1 MLLGLLGFFTA
12 FSVNSQVR
20 VMVKTDGVA
29 FTAIENHT
37 TWGTATSDLQ
47 DAIDGVANS
56 PNGGE
61 VWVAAGTYYPTQQIS
76 ANEDVTSPYS
86 REISF
91 VMANNVTVMGGFTGT
106 ETTAE
111 ERPDNLVA
119 IDNRVILSGNIGDPL
134 AEDDNA
140 CHVVLFPLGVD
151 DTAILEGVYITGGY
165 ANLST
170 STAPFHFAN
179 RGGGVQM
186 REGGI
191 IRQSTI
197 TGNISTDGGGGAYMY
212 QGGTIT
218 QSEVSNNNTNTIG
231 AGILLNNGGTITYSL
246 IHSNHANGQD
256 DGEGGN
262 PSNGAGVFFDSSS
275 GIEGTLTHSIV
286 VGNLSNNK
294 GGGIGT
300 YGGGNIINNLI
311 INNEATKNG
320 GGVFLQEG
328 GTLTNNTI
336 VSNFGD
342 QGPGV
347 YADTDGTLFNN
358 VLWGNENPYNASQ
371 IVIDDATTVIDY
383 TAIQGGLT
391 GTNVTNVIELSSNN
405 TDPGSG
411 TEEYPEFRNPVAF
424 MAQPLTTQQIA
435 DLLDADYKLNVTSAL
450 LDAGNSS
457 ATEVPLLDLEGQDRT
472 LQTAVD
478 IGAYETNYFDINGSV
493 TSGTGTI
500 DPTSALVLNNGE
512 ITFTLTPGSG
522 YDVTEFLINGT
533 DYTSNLVADGS
544 EFTYTMNVTE
554 NLDATVTFDLANSFA
569 EAAEGQFKLYPV
581 PAQHIMYIDGIT
593 IQKVEIFS
601 ADGKL
606 VKVIE
611 NTDLRSI
618 PVADLKKGLYFIS
631 LTPDSG
637 ETIKTRFIKK

>member
-1 MLLGLLGFFTA
+1 M
-12 FSVNSQVR
+12 
-20 VMVKTDGVA
+20 
-29 FTAIENHT
+29 
-37 TWGTATSDLQ
+37 
-47 DAIDGVANS
+47 
-56 PNGGE
+56 
-61 VWVAAGTYYPTQQIS
+61 
-76 ANEDVTSPYS
+76 
-86 REISF
+86 
-91 VMANNVTVMGGFTGT
+91 
-106 ETTAE
+106 
-111 ERPDNLVA
+111 
-119 IDNRVILSGNIGDPL
+119 SGNIGDPL
-134 AEDDNA
+134 EIDDNA

-179 RGGGVQM
+179 RGGGVHM
-186 REGGI
+186 RNGGI
-191 IRQSTI
+191 VRQSAI
-197 TGNISTDGGGGAYMY
+197 TGNYSTDGGGGAYLY
-212 QGGTIT
+212 EGGTIT
-218 QSEVSNNNTNTIG
+218 LSEISNNRTNTNGGG
-231 AGILLNNGGTITYSL
+231 ALLNQGGVISASL
-246 IHSNHANGQD
+246 IHSNQSLDAGAT
-256 DGEGGN
+256 
-262 PSNGAGVFFDSSS
+262 GAGVFFDSSS
-275 GIEGTLTHSIV
+275 GTSGTLTHSIV

-311 INNEATKNG
+311 INNEATGNG

-328 GTLTNNTI
+328 GTVTNNTI
-336 VSNFGD
+336 VSNKGD

-347 YADTDGTLFNN
+347 YADTGGEIYNSVIWNN
-358 VLWGNENPYNASQ
+358 ELVNSTTQ
-371 IVIDDATTVIDY
+371 ISIDDATTVVDY
-383 TAIQGGLT
+383 SAIEGGLS

-457 ATEVPLLDLEGQDRT
+457 ATGVPLLDLEGQDRT

>member
-1 MLLGLLGFFTA
+1 M
-12 FSVNSQVR
+12 
-20 VMVKTDGVA
+20 
-29 FTAIENHT
+29 I
-37 TWGTATSDLQ
+37 
-47 DAIDGVANS
+47 
-56 PNGGE
+56 
-61 VWVAAGTYYPTQQIS
+61 
-76 ANEDVTSPYS
+76 
-86 REISF
+86 
-91 VMANNVTVMGGFTGT
+91 
-106 ETTAE
+106 
-111 ERPDNLVA
+111 
-119 IDNRVILSGNIGDPL
+119 
-134 AEDDNA
+134 
-140 CHVVLFPLGVD
+140 
-151 DTAILEGVYITGGY
+151 
-165 ANLST
+165 
-170 STAPFHFAN
+170 
-179 RGGGVQM
+179 
-186 REGGI
+186 
-191 IRQSTI
+191 
-197 TGNISTDGGGGAYMY
+197 
-212 QGGTIT
+212 
-218 QSEVSNNNTNTIG
+218 
-231 AGILLNNGGTITYSL
+231 
-246 IHSNHANGQD
+246 
-256 DGEGGN
+256 
-262 PSNGAGVFFDSSS
+262 
-275 GIEGTLTHSIV
+275 

-294 GGGIGT
+294 GGGVGT

-311 INNEATKNG
+311 LNNEASGNG
-320 GGVFLQEG
+320 GGVYLQEG

-457 ATEVPLLDLEGQDRT
+457 ATGVPLLDLEGQDRT